1 MTKLVVKQNSQKR
14 LSGSIDNKSHKTTCR
29 FDFSVGY
36 VFALDQ
42 FDTFTFFLTHMPLII
57 GCCCLGNH
65 SWVRLAALFK
75 EKILVGDTEPYLKI
89 GSASVTGLPHGN
101 LT

>member
-1 MTKLVVKQNSQKR
+1 MKQNYQKR

-29 FDFSVGY
+29 FDFSVGC